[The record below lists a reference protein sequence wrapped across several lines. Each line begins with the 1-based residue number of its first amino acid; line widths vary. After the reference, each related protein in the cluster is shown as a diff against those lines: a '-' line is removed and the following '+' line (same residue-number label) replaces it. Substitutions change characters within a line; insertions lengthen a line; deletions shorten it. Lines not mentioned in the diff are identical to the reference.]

1 MLREQVR
8 PGNRL
13 ARRVERRV
21 DSVVLLD
28 LLVPLSIPLQVT
40 LSAIH
45 INHGISPHADQ
56 WSPSAIIYATREV
69 FHSRSSG

>member
-13 ARRVERRV
+13 VVRLSGSVV
-21 DSVVLLD
+21 SVVLLD

-45 INHGISPHADQ
+45 INHGISPHAGQLD
-56 WSPSAIIYATREV
+56 PFAIIYATREV